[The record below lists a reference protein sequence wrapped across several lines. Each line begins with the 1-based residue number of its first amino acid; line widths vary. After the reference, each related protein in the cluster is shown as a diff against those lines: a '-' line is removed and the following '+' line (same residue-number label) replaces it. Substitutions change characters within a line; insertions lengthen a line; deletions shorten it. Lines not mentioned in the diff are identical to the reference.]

1 MVGES
6 QITRGNKIVLL
17 QQDYGENNE
26 KSRLVALEFNKH
38 GHADVVGIFDEYKE
52 KMMLEYAQ
60 YLDV

>member
-6 QITRGNKIVLL
+6 QISRGVKIVLL
-17 QQDYGENNE
+17 QQDYGENEE

-38 GHADVVGIFDEYKE
+38 GEAVVAGIFDEFKE
-52 KMMLEYAQ
+52 KMMLEYAK